1 MSGRAG
7 LLPSAWPPPWC
18 QTPVPHPRLGSF
30 SRFVLCTNHLSSLGQ
45 VGRGAAGGAHSLP
58 VPFPSRTGAVSWS
71 PAWGLDPSWL

>member
-1 MSGRAG
+1 MSGRARAA
-7 LLPSAWPPPWC
+7 PQCRPPPWC